1 MTDDELND
9 FRARRRVGL
18 GGSDLGAILGLNPW
32 KTPFQVWQEKTGRV
46 DSNLNSLQM
55 RFGTYAEEFVAQEYT
70 RVTGRSVQ
78 RFNAMLRHETAPL
91 LGHLDRLVIPPG
103 EKIASHKGVIRT
115 DRLMDC
121 KTASAFAAGRSDEW
135 GPSGSDQMPE
145 SYLCQCAAYL
155 ALTGCQYADLAVLFG
170 NQEFRVYTIT
180 RDLELEAMLL
190 RESTAWWERH
200 VVADVPP
207 EPCTELEA
215 RQRWSSHRH
224 GVTVTLNANQT
235 AEMRALL
242 KVKQK
247 IKELAE
253 HEQRMKDR
261 LIPYFADAE
270 QILGPDGAVA
280 ATYKSNR
287 PTQTVNWMRLA
298 CRLQDDLDMSEAE
311 RDALYHEYTEIT
323 PGARV
328 LRLKLK
334 PED

>member
-1 MTDDELND
+1 MTAAELDD
-9 FRARRRVGL
+9 FRARRRAGL

-70 RVTGRSVQ
+70 RVTGRGVQ
-78 RFNAMLRHETAPL
+78 RFNALLRHDTAPVI
-91 LGHLDRLVIPPG
+91 GHLDRLVIPDG
-103 EKIASHKGVIRT
+103 QKRASHQREIRT
-115 DRLMDC
+115 DRLLEC

-135 GPSGSDQMPE
+135 GPSGSDQIPE

-170 NQEFRVYTIT
+170 NQEFRVYTIN
-180 RDLELEAMLL
+180 RDSDLESMLL
-190 RESTAWWERH
+190 TEATQWWERH
-200 VVADVPP
+200 VVSDVPP
-207 EPCTELEA
+207 EPGTELEA
-215 RQRWSSHRH
+215 RQRWAGHRH
-224 GVTVTLNANQT
+224 GVTVTLNDNQT
-235 AEMRALL
+235 AELRALL
-242 KVKQK
+242 KIKQQ
-247 IKELAE
+247 IKELVS
-253 HEQRMKDR
+253 HEQRLKDR

-270 QILGPDGAVA
+270 QILGPDGSVA
-280 ATYKSNR
+280 ATYKSNQ
-287 PTQTVNWMRLA
+287 PTQKVDWKSLA
-298 CRLQDDLDMSEAE
+298 CRLQDDLDLSEAA
-311 RDALYHEYTEIT
+311 RDVLYHEYTEIT